1 MRKDSPRIV
10 ALGGGHGLSLSLRA
24 LTQVSENITAVV
36 TVADDGGSSGV
47 LRRDLGVLPPGDLR
61 MALAALADASA
72 DAQLWS
78 SVAQHRFDRGDL
90 AGHPVGNLMLVA
102 LMEELQDPIAA
113 LDRMADLLQV
123 RGRVLPMCCEP
134 VDLIARLTTQDSQDI
149 SSSASTGFEVRGQVA
164 VAATPGRVVSVAI
177 EPEEPKPCEQ
187 ALTAIAEAD
196 YIVMGPGSW
205 FSSVLPHLLVPH
217 VRDALVQSQ
226 AQRIVTLNLT
236 EQAGETAG
244 FSPED
249 HLEVLGTYAPQLRL
263 DFVLADPSCI
273 LDRDSLTQTVAGFGA
288 DLVVTPVARDNPE
301 HGHDEGLLASAY
313 AHLITRGKITPWP

>member
-249 HLEVLGTYAPQLRL
+249 HLEVLGTYAPELRL

-273 LDRDSLTQTVAGFGA
+273 LDRDSLTQTAAGFGA

>member
-1 MRKDSPRIV
+1 MSGDSPRVV
-10 ALGGGHGLSLSLRA
+10 ALGGGHGLSQSLRA
-24 LTQVSENITAVV
+24 LAQVSENITAVV

-187 ALTAIAEAD
+187 ALTAIAQAD

-205 FSSVLPHLLVPH
+205 FSSVLPHVLVPQ
-217 VRDALVQSQ
+217 VRDALVQSS

-249 HLEVLGTYAPQLRL
+249 HLEVLGTYAPELRL
-263 DFVLADPSCI
+263 DFVLADPRCI
-273 LDRDSLTQTVAGFGA
+273 LDRDSLTQTAAGFGA

-313 AHLITRGKITPWP
+313 AQLMTRGRITPWP

>member
-1 MRKDSPRIV
+1 MSGGSPRIV

-61 MALAALADASA
+61 MALAALADSSTA
-72 DAQLWS
+72 AQLWS

-134 VDLIARLTTQDSQDI
+134 VDLVARLTTQEHQNI
-149 SSSASTGFEVRGQVA
+149 SSSSSTGFEVRGQVA
-164 VAATPGRVVSVAI
+164 VASTPGRVLSVAI
-177 EPEEPKPCEQ
+177 APAEPQPCEQ
-187 ALTAIAEAD
+187 ALTAIGEAD

-205 FSSVLPHLLVPH
+205 FSSVLPHLLVPEI
-217 VRDALVQSQ
+217 RDALVQSP

-249 HLEVLGTYAPQLRL
+249 HLEVLGTYAPELRL
-263 DFVLADPSCI
+263 DYVLADPSCI
-273 LDRDSLTQTVAGFGA
+273 LDRESLNQTVAGFGA

-313 AHLITRGKITPWP
+313 AQLMTRGKITPWP

>member
-177 EPEEPKPCEQ
+177 EPSEPEPCEQ
-187 ALTAIAEAD
+187 ALIAIAQAD

-205 FSSVLPHLLVPH
+205 FSSVLPHVLVPQ
-217 VRDALVQSQ
+217 VRDALVQSS

-249 HLEVLGTYAPQLRL
+249 HLEVLGTYAPELRL

-273 LDRDSLTQTVAGFGA
+273 LDRDSLTQTAAGFGA

-301 HGHDEGLLASAY
+301 NGHDEGLLASAY
-313 AHLITRGKITPWP
+313 AQLITRGKITPWP

>member
-1 MRKDSPRIV
+1 
-10 ALGGGHGLSLSLRA
+10 

-61 MALAALADASA
+61 MALAALADASTV
-72 DAQLWS
+72 AQLWS

-134 VDLIARLTTQDSQDI
+134 VDLSARLTTQESQYI
-149 SSSASTGFEVRGQVA
+149 SSSSSTGFEVRGQVA
-164 VAATPGRVVSVAI
+164 VASTPGRVVSVGI
-177 EPEEPKPCEQ
+177 ETSEPEPCEE
-187 ALTAIAEAD
+187 ALAAIADAD

-205 FSSVLPHLLVPH
+205 FSSVLPHLLVPQ
-217 VRDALVQSQ
+217 VRDALVQSS
-226 AQRIVTLNLT
+226 AQRIITLNLT

-249 HLEVLGTYAPQLRL
+249 HLEVLGTYAPELRL

-273 LDRDSLTQTVAGFGA
+273 LDGDSLIQTVAGFGG

-301 HGHDEGLLASAY
+301 HGHDERLLASAY
-313 AHLITRGKITPWP
+313 AQLMTRGKITPWP

>member
-177 EPEEPKPCEQ
+177 EPSEPEPCEQ
-187 ALTAIAEAD
+187 ALIAIAQAD

-205 FSSVLPHLLVPH
+205 FSSVLPHVLVPQ
-217 VRDALVQSQ
+217 VREALVQSS
-226 AQRIVTLNLT
+226 AARIVTLNLT

-249 HLEVLGTYAPQLRL
+249 HLEVLGTYVPELRL
-263 DFVLADPSCI
+263 DYVLADPSCI

-313 AHLITRGKITPWP
+313 AQLMTRGRITPWP

>member
-134 VDLIARLTTQDSQDI
+134 VDLIARLTTQDSQYI

-205 FSSVLPHLLVPH
+205 FSSVLPHLLVPQ

-288 DLVVTPVARDNPE
+288 DLVVTPVARGNPE

-313 AHLITRGKITPWP
+313 AQLMTRGKITPWP

>member
-1 MRKDSPRIV
+1 MSGDSPRIV

-24 LTQVSENITAVV
+24 LTQVSDNITAVV

-61 MALAALADASA
+61 MALAALADASTA
-72 DAQLWS
+72 AQLWS

-134 VDLIARLTTQDSQDI
+134 VDLVARLTTQERQYI
-149 SSSASTGFEVRGQVA
+149 SSSPSTGFEVRGQVA
-164 VAATPGRVVSVAI
+164 VASTPGRVVSVAI
-177 EPEEPKPCEQ
+177 EPAEPEPCEQ

-205 FSSVLPHLLVPH
+205 FSSVLPHLLVPEI
-217 VRDALVQSQ
+217 RDALVQSP

-249 HLEVLGTYAPQLRL
+249 HLEVLGTYAPELRL
-263 DFVLADPSCI
+263 DYVLADPSCI
-273 LDRDSLTQTVAGFGA
+273 LDRESLNQTVAGFGA

-313 AHLITRGKITPWP
+313 AQLMTRGKITPWP

>member
-205 FSSVLPHLLVPH
+205 FSSVLPHVLVPQ
-217 VRDALVQSQ
+217 VRDALVQSS

-249 HLEVLGTYAPQLRL
+249 HLEVLGTYAPELRL

-313 AHLITRGKITPWP
+313 AQLITRGKITPWP

>member
-1 MRKDSPRIV
+1 MSGNSPRIV
-10 ALGGGHGLSLSLRA
+10 ALGGGHGLSVSLRA

-61 MALAALADASA
+61 MALAALADASTA
-72 DAQLWS
+72 AQLWS
-78 SVAQHRFDRGDL
+78 SVVQHRFDRGDL

-134 VDLIARLTTQDSQDI
+134 VDLVARLTTQEHQNI

-164 VAATPGRVVSVAI
+164 VASTPGRVLSVAI
-177 EPEEPKPCEQ
+177 VPAEPEPCEQ

-205 FSSVLPHLLVPH
+205 FSSVLPHLLVPEI
-217 VRDALVQSQ
+217 RDALVQSP

-249 HLEVLGTYAPQLRL
+249 HLEVLGTYAPELRL
-263 DFVLADPSCI
+263 DYILADPSCI

-313 AHLITRGKITPWP
+313 AQLMTRGRITPWP

>member
-205 FSSVLPHLLVPH
+205 FSSVLPHVLVPQ
-217 VRDALVQSQ
+217 VRDALVQSS

-249 HLEVLGTYAPQLRL
+249 HLEVLGTYAPELRL

-273 LDRDSLTQTVAGFGA
+273 LDRDSLTQTAAGFGA
-288 DLVVTPVARDNPE
+288 DLVVTPVARDHPE
-301 HGHDEGLLASAY
+301 NGHDEGLLASAY
-313 AHLITRGKITPWP
+313 AQLITRGKITPWP

>member
-1 MRKDSPRIV
+1 MSGDSPRVV
-10 ALGGGHGLSLSLRA
+10 ALGGGHGLSQSLRA
-24 LTQVSENITAVV
+24 LAQVSENITAVV

-288 DLVVTPVARDNPE
+288 DLVVTPVARGNPE

-313 AHLITRGKITPWP
+313 AQLMTRGKITPWP

>member
-1 MRKDSPRIV
+1 MSGDSPRIV

-72 DAQLWS
+72 VAQLWS

-134 VDLIARLTTQDSQDI
+134 VDLIARLTTQESQYI
-149 SSSASTGFEVRGQVA
+149 SSSSSTGFEVRGQVA
-164 VAATPGRVVSVAI
+164 VASTPGRVVSVAI
-177 EPEEPKPCEQ
+177 EPSEPEPCEE
-187 ALTAIAEAD
+187 ALAAIADAD

-205 FSSVLPHLLVPH
+205 FSSVLPHLLVPQ
-217 VRDALVQSQ
+217 VRDALVQSS
-226 AQRIVTLNLT
+226 AQRIITLNLT

-249 HLEVLGTYAPQLRL
+249 HLEVLGTYAPELRL

-273 LDRDSLTQTVAGFGA
+273 LDGDSLIQTVAGFGG

-301 HGHDEGLLASAY
+301 HGHDERLLASAY
-313 AHLITRGKITPWP
+313 AQLMTRGKITPWP